1 MSHTTKLTS
10 GLLLAL
16 SLAGC
21 SDWLTGPGLT
31 ISPNSPVKA
40 SKEQLFGA
48 VQTSQESQEEGNLA
62 RWAAMFTQ
70 QMAGVGRQHATY
82 QTYVVTEVDVSS
94 YFSRTYTGGGLVD
107 IRQVQAMAK
116 AQGDSTFAG
125 IAMVYEALMVGRAA
139 SLWGDIPYSEA
150 VGDIAQPHLDSQE
163 AVYAGI
169 QAKLDTAITW
179 IPKTGGAN
187 AGPGAVDLVFGGDRA
202 KWTAA
207 ANTLKA
213 RYYMHWVEAQLVGG
227 SSGTLANTACAG
239 NCLQKAVTAASAG
252 ITNAANDF
260 RTFHSANTTEWNFWY
275 QFLVVART
283 GDVAAGGALVD
294 TLKARRTTL
303 GDQRIRA
310 YYDSTQNAAGVWD
323 FRGADRNGVGT
334 NLSVLS
340 ATRIAQGFR
349 QPIITAAENDLLL
362 AEAQARQG
370 NDAAAFTWLNNAKA
384 ASAASTGVTVPAAAG
399 LTGAALLREIKMEE
413 WISLFQNIEAWNAY
427 KRNCTPQLTPAGS
440 NTDVIGRLVYGS
452 GERNANS
459 NIPTPTAQS
468 ATPRN
473 KNDPKPCSDPTH
485 P

>member
-1 MSHTTKLTS
+1 MKHIKRLAAAA
-10 GLLLAL
+10 LLGVTA
-16 SLAGC
+16 AGC

-31 ISPNSPVKA
+31 ISPNAPVQA
-40 SKEQLFGA
+40 SKEQLFA
-48 VQTSQESQEEGNLA
+48 SVQTSQESQEEGNLA

-70 QMAGVGRQHATY
+70 QMAGVGRQHATM
-82 QTYVVTEVDVSS
+82 QTYVVTEQDVTT
-94 YFSRTYTGGGLVD
+94 YFNRTYTGGGLVD

-116 AQGDSTFAG
+116 TQGDSTFAG
-125 IAMVYEALMVGRAA
+125 IAMVYEALMIGRAA
-139 SLWGDIPYSEA
+139 SLWGDIPFTEA
-150 VGDIAQPHLDSQE
+150 VGDIATPKLDSQE
-163 AVYAGI
+163 QVYAAV
-169 QAKLDTAITW
+169 QAKLDTAVSW

-187 AGPGAVDLVFGGDRA
+187 VGPGAVDLVFGGDRA
-202 KWTAA
+202 KWVAA

-227 SSGTLANTACAG
+227 SSATLAQTACGG
-239 NCLQKAVTAASAG
+239 NCLQKAVTAATSG
-252 ITNAANDF
+252 ITSAANDF

-294 TLKARRTTL
+294 TLKARRTAL

-310 YYDSTQNAAGVWD
+310 YYDSTLAGGVWD
-323 FRGADRNGVGT
+323 FRGADRNGAGS

-340 ATRIAQGFR
+340 ATRLAQGFR
-349 QPIITAAENDLLL
+349 QPIVTAAENNLLL
-362 AEAQARQG
+362 AEAQARLG
-370 NDAAAFTWLNNAKA
+370 NDVAALAALNAGKA
-384 ASAASTGVTVPAAAG
+384 ASAASTGVTVPAAGA

-427 KRNCTPQLTPAGS
+427 KRNCVPQLTPAGS
-440 NTDVIGRLVYGS
+440 NTDILGRLVYGS
-452 GERNANS
+452 GERNANP
-459 NIPTPTAQS
+459 NIPAVGQQPS
-468 ATPRN
+468 RN